1 MGTFEGSV
9 SCDYRSAPG
18 FRDPGRY
25 AALGD
30 ITGCGRY
37 GLGWSITATEAYSV
51 LLNFGETHLVPT
63 SPADRAHGLQ
73 LRCLSE

>member
-9 SCDYRSAPG
+9 NCDYRPAPG

-30 ITGCGRY
+30 IIGCGRY